1 LLKSDDDSGMGLDS
15 ALSFTVAAA
24 GNYTLAL
31 SAVGTLKGAYAV
43 TATLTGAAM
52 GAADTYVV
60 NSASTLVL
68 EGIGGIG
75 QDVVKSS
82 VSYALAA
89 GSEIEVLRTTN
100 DKGKGAMNLTGNE
113 FAQTIIGNNGANVLE
128 GKGGA
133 DTLYGGNGGDTF
145 VLSKDAVTSPGAANI
160 DRIMDY
166 GSGDIVDLTQILN
179 LAAGTNAISG
189 GYLRVTASGLIQ
201 VDLDGGANSWATLS
215 SINGTGAVT
224 LRYLSGGA
232 AASASVNR
240 VADGAALLSTLSAE
254 DTGMG
259 HGSEMSGHHAAFS
272 ADLFGLY

>member
-1 LLKSDDDSGMGLDS
+1 MGLDS
-15 ALSFTVAAA
+15 TLSFTVSAA

-31 SAVGTLKGAYAV
+31 SAVGALKGAYAV
-43 TATLTGAAM
+43 TATLAGAAM
-52 GAADTYVV
+52 EKADTYVV

-75 QDVVKSS
+75 QDVVKTSL
-82 VSYALAA
+82 SYALAA
-89 GSEIEVLRTTN
+89 GSEVEVLGTTS
-100 DKGKGAMNLTGNE
+100 DKGKGALNLTGNE
-113 FAQTIIGNNGANVLE
+113 FAQTIVGNNGANVLE

-179 LAAGTNAISG
+179 LAAGTNAISD
-189 GYLRVTASGLIQ
+189 GYLRVTTSGLIQ
-201 VDLDGGANSWATLS
+201 VDLDGGANGWATLS

-232 AASASVNR
+232 ATSVSANR
-240 VADGAALLSTLSAE
+240 VADGAALQSMLSAE

-259 HGSEMSGHHAAFS
+259 HGREMVGHHAVFS